1 MRRSFRAGLAFVARH
16 AGALLLAWFLTA
28 ALGALPWLAV
38 PSLGAFLA
46 ALPDAAD
53 AWATLDGGWLLG
65 MLLGPH
71 APLSGPP
78 APTPATF
85 PAGTAPGPGLAD
97 PDAAL
102 GGSLLVL
109 VVVPLLGWLLGPLLA
124 SLTLGRAL
132 LAEGRGEDGG
142 EGSPAAAARRSLGA
156 DLRLALGPF
165 YRLWAAGIPL
175 TLASAALFAAAGAAL
190 GRLAGPAGGLWG
202 ALLGGALGAALARLA
217 VDASRPAILAAARAG
232 RRQGA
237 WALFRALLAGRA
249 LPLWAALVALAAVA
263 FVAGRLLAAAQGWLV
278 WGWLPAAWLGTSLLL
293 LLQQLAV
300 LLQTALHFATAGA
313 GTAFAGWPGE
323 TAARPAPSLPP
334 APLKSASEA
343 AEEAEEAERA
353 GLLPRA

>member
-16 AGALLLAWFLTA
+16 AGALLLAWFVTA

-85 PAGTAPGPGLAD
+85 PAGTAPGAGLAD
-97 PDAAL
+97 PDATL
-102 GGSLLVL
+102 RGSLLVVAL
-109 VVVPLLGWLLGPLLA
+109 VPLLAWLLGPLLA

-132 LAEGRGEDGG
+132 LAEQPGG
-142 EGSPAAAARRSLGA
+142 GDEGAPAAARRSLGA

-190 GRLAGPAGGLWG
+190 GRLAGPAGGPWG

-217 VDASRPAILAAARAG
+217 VDAVRPAILAAARTG

-237 WALFRALLAGRA
+237 WVLFRALLGRAA
-249 LPLWAALVALAAVA
+249 LPLWAALLALAAVA

-278 WGWLPAAWLGTSLLL
+278 WGRLPPAWLGTSLLL

-313 GTAFAGWPGE
+313 GTAFEGWPGE
-323 TAARPAPSLPP
+323 SAARPAPSVPP
-334 APLKSASEA
+334 APPKSPSEA
-343 AEEAEEAERA
+343 AEQAEEAERA